1 MTYENGQTVTRLS
14 TIEGGE
20 IFTSDG
26 QLGGVV
32 GLYMP
37 HSQL

>member
-1 MTYENGQTVTRLS
+1 MTYENEQTVTRLS

-26 QLGGVV
+26 YLGVV
-32 GLYMP
+32 V
-37 HSQL
+37 